1 MPSVRFCARPSGN
14 TSTSLAVKSVSRAE
28 VAAYNTTRTG
38 PMTSTSLRR
47 GAVVYTSTSRRCS
60 TARWSFGPQGN
71 TFGLQQ
77 AAPPAVGTGSCGS
90 NTNRSAA
97 PAGAASSAG
106 AGTGKPAPPPP
117 AVGTPRA
124 SRGVFIG
131 GRVQAKPAIARQRVG
146 MPAALQVEALPMRAR
161 RPLPLLAP
169 AVHAHHKHPHGSLR
183 KQRRVF
189 AFQKLVEPLHLNPAQ
204 RHIGI
209 RSEVHA
215 VQLRRLVVGPRPD
228 QYAVHARALAQ
239 AFVSLQIA
247 LHEIVE
253 PSAH

>member
-60 TARWSFGPQGN
+60 TARGSFGPQGN

-97 PAGAASSAG
+97 ASSAG
-106 AGTGKPAPPPP
+106 AGRRSLPTPATGLAGPQP
-117 AVGTPRA
+117 
-124 SRGVFIG
+124 SREKGSPCA
-131 GRVQAKPAIARQRVG
+131 RRRSARQRVG
-146 MPAALQVEALPMRAR
+146 VPAALQVEALPMRAR

-215 VQLRRLVVGPRPD
+215 VQFHRLVVGPRPD
-228 QYAVHARALAQ
+228 QYAVYARALAQ
-239 AFVSLQIA
+239 TFVSLQIA